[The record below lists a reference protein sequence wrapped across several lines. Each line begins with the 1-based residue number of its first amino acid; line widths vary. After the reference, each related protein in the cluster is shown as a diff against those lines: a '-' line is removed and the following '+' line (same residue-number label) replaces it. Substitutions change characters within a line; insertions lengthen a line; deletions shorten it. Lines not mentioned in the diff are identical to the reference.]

1 MKYLIIA
8 AHPDDEVLGC
18 GGAMAKW
25 SSESAEVHSLIM
37 AEGATSRDKTR
48 DRGSRKAD
56 LTHLAQAAQKA
67 GDILGI
73 ASVRLLSYPDNRM
86 DSVDLLDVVKSVEE
100 QIEKIKP
107 RSDK

>member
-1 MKYLIIA
+1 MKILSIA

-25 SSESAEVHSLIM
+25 SSDGAEVHSLIM
-37 AEGATSRDKTR
+37 AEGATSRDKSR
-48 DRGSRKAD
+48 DRESRKAD
-56 LTHLAQAAQKA
+56 LTHLAQASQKA

-86 DSVDLLDVVKSVEE
+86 DSVDLLKVVKSVEE
-100 QIEKIKP
+100 QIEKT
-107 RSDK
+107 R